1 MSSALGSSLPARRA
15 TGRRRSPCVITPLAS
30 RRVRPDREIDPAP
43 VYKCGSRT
51 GVANLLI
58 GCNVWITADGM
69 EVGRVD
75 GAVQHQGVK
84 VTPDYGLG
92 QQVRA
97 WASMC
102 DDPSPPSVLQV
113 T

>member
-1 MSSALGSSLPARRA
+1 
-15 TGRRRSPCVITPLAS
+15 VITPLTS

-75 GAVQHQGVK
+75 GAVQHRVVN
-84 VTPDYGLG
+84 VTPD
-92 QQVRA
+92 
-97 WASMC
+97 
-102 DDPSPPSVLQV
+102 
-113 T
+113 